1 LLNASVGAF
10 ALSSGAK
17 LPDCGARC
25 RVAGETLLTG
35 EYCSSLCYQA
45 TPPAA
50 AAAAAA
56 AANTGILQVC
66 LAAMPVWSRF
76 DATQWTQ
83 YGAYPRE
90 R

>member
-1 LLNASVGAF
+1 LNASVGAF

-35 EYCSSLCYQA
+35 EYCSSLCYLA
-45 TPPAA
+45 TPP
-50 AAAAAA
+50 AAAA

-83 YGAYPRE
+83 HGAPPHANVN
-90 R
+90 